1 MAQTAQLTIY
11 IKIKLY
17 HLTVLGFWGPQ
28 NPLKCFS
35 SYYNYLFKMT
45 NSLANTNTELV
56 NIINGIKMD
65 EEDIQRVIAKEEEE
79 KHEIEQKIGVL
90 NERLEEI
97 KSSL

>member
-11 IKIKLY
+11 IKIKLH

-56 NIINGIKMD
+56 NIINGIKKD
-65 EEDIQRVIAKEEEE
+65 DEDIQRVIAKEEEE

>member
-1 MAQTAQLTIY
+1 
-11 IKIKLY
+11 
-17 HLTVLGFWGPQ
+17 
-28 NPLKCFS
+28 
-35 SYYNYLFKMT
+35 MT

>member
-1 MAQTAQLTIY
+1 
-11 IKIKLY
+11 
-17 HLTVLGFWGPQ
+17 
-28 NPLKCFS
+28 
-35 SYYNYLFKMT
+35 MT

-56 NIINGIKMD
+56 NIINVIKKD